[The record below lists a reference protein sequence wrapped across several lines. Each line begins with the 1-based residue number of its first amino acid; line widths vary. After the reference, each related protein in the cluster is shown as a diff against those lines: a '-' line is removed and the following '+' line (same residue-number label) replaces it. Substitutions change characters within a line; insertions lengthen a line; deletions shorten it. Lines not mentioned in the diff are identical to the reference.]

1 MSKKKVL
8 STAICEVFGK
18 DHFAEHIV
26 VGAKFWCYFGSEDKQ
41 FRLTKRSWNVITITY
56 IRSGVVFYTLDDNPS
71 VEFHFELGS
80 IMSQQLELYE
90 LDPLKELTLPVEIYE
105 FFKWNDE
112 RTKIINFD
120 NSDNE

>member
-1 MSKKKVL
+1 
-8 STAICEVFGK
+8 
-18 DHFAEHIV
+18 
-26 VGAKFWCYFGSEDKQ
+26 
-41 FRLTKRSWNVITITY
+41 
-56 IRSGVVFYTLDDNPS
+56 LDDNPS

-105 FFKWNDE
+105 FFRWNDE